1 MVVQWLRLQAPNA
14 GGLGSIPSWGTKIPH
29 AASCDQKKKKKRIF
43 FLIQQGSP
51 ELSAIKKKKK

>member
-29 AASCDQKKKKKRIF
+29 AASCDQKKKKRIF
-43 FLIQQGSP
+43 FLIHQGSP